1 MSSAALPSQGVRRV
15 RARISLTMAAALAV
29 GLSGCSASPE
39 PTPSPTVQVSPAA
52 LVEEAAHILEEH
64 GLYSGGD
71 WSDERDALL
80 EAGAA
85 AETLDEAHELIEVA
99 AADAGGRHA
108 RFLSADERDASYAEA
123 PSDPPTIEASPGRTV
138 MITVS
143 AIGHD
148 GQLAEEYARAGVE
161 GLVALA
167 DAETCGFVVDL
178 RDNWGGSAFPMLGA
192 VSPLFDT
199 SEVAGFVDRDG
210 NHGAITVTTQRA
222 TSDDGYELLFGSDAR
237 IDKSVFAGK
246 PIAVLQDFYTASA
259 AEMVLTAFTGQSNVM
274 TFGEKSNGLATG
286 VEGFMLADGS
296 EILLTTTRY
305 TDRTGAVMPEP
316 IQPNVSMLTGD
327 APAAAH
333 DWLAEQC
340 AGA

>member
-1 MSSAALPSQGVRRV
+1 MSNVALQPQGGRSV
-15 RARISLTMAAALAV
+15 RARASLAV
-29 GLSGCSASPE
+29 AATLALGLSGCSASPE
-39 PTPSPTVQVSPAA
+39 PTPSPTVTVSPAA
-52 LVEEAAHILEEH
+52 LVEEAARILEEN

-71 WSDERDALL
+71 WSAQRDALIA
-80 EAGAA
+80 AGAA
-85 AETLDEAHELIEVA
+85 AETLEEAHELIA
-99 AADAGGRHA
+99 AATSDAGGRHS
-108 RFLSADERDASYAEA
+108 RFLTAEEREASYAEA
-123 PSDPPTIEASPGRTV
+123 PSDPPAVEATQGRTV

-148 GQLAEEYARAGVE
+148 GQLAEEYARADVE

-178 RDNWGGSAFPMLGA
+178 RGNWGGNAFPMLGA

-199 SEVAGFVDRDG
+199 NDVAGFVDRDG
-210 NHGAITVTTQRA
+210 THGAITVTTESA
-222 TSDDGYELLFGSDAR
+222 TSADGYELRFDAEV
-237 IDKSVFAGK
+237 DVDTSVFAGK

-286 VEGFMLADGS
+286 VDGFMLADGS
-296 EILLTTTRY
+296 EILLTTSRY

-316 IQPNVSMLTGD
+316 IQPDVSVLTAD

-333 DWLAEQC
+333 DWLAGQC
-340 AGA
+340 AAG